1 MSRARF
7 ARYGVNKGVTEADY
21 EIPNVT
27 VAQPTFL
34 EGNREALIAVVL
46 MSHTAHIPSHRKP
59 RRSASKLALRAGV
72 AGGVLG
78 TIAVAGAAGPANA
91 EPVTETIEMPTLGSL
106 ETGTGLASA
115 VAASAEASQQE
126 ALDQS
131 LQTQE
136 NLALQ
141 KAAKEAKKAKAEA
154 DRKAAAEKAEK
165 ARLKAEAEAKAEQE
179 RKDAQ
184 ERASRTSERTQL
196 TSTSASGDS
205 SDSGSSAGSGES
217 QTQAPS
223 GSAAAIVAFA
233 RAQVGDSYVTGGT
246 GPNSWDCS
254 GLVQAAYRQAGIDL
268 PRISYDQSSMGTS
281 VSLSNLQPGDIL
293 YWGSRSGSY
302 HVAIY
307 VGGGNYVGAQN
318 SSTGVVERSL
328 DWDMPSGAVRLL

>member
-1 MSRARF
+1 
-7 ARYGVNKGVTEADY
+7 
-21 EIPNVT
+21 
-27 VAQPTFL
+27 
-34 EGNREALIAVVL
+34 

-59 RRSASKLALRAGV
+59 RRSASKMALRAGV

-106 ETGTGLASA
+106 DAAGGLASA

-136 NLALQ
+136 DAALQ

-154 DRKAAAEKAEK
+154 ERKAAAERAEE
-165 ARLKAEAEAKAEQE
+165 ARLKAEKERQEAA
-179 RKDAQ
+179 A
-184 ERASRTSERTQL
+184 RASRDSARTQL
-196 TSTSASGDS
+196 TSTSASDDGGS
-205 SDSGSSAGSGES
+205 TASDSGS
-217 QTQAPS
+217 QTQAPT

-233 RAQVGDSYVTGGT
+233 KAQIGDAYVSGGT

-254 GLVQAAYRQAGIDL
+254 GLVQAAYRAAGIDL
-268 PRISYDQSSMGTS
+268 PRISYEQSSMGTS

-307 VGGGNYVGAQN
+307 VGGGKYVGAQN
-318 SSTGVVERSL
+318 PSSGVVEHTM
-328 DWDMPSGAVRLL
+328 DWDTPSGAVRIL

>member
-1 MSRARF
+1 
-7 ARYGVNKGVTEADY
+7 
-21 EIPNVT
+21 
-27 VAQPTFL
+27 
-34 EGNREALIAVVL
+34 

-78 TIAVAGAAGPANA
+78 TIAVAGAAGPASA

-106 ETGTGLASA
+106 DAGTGLASA

-131 LQTQE
+131 LATQE
-136 NLALQ
+136 NTALL
-141 KAAKEAKKAKAEA
+141 KASQEAKKAKAEA

-165 ARLKAEAEAKAEQE
+165 ARLKAEQE
-179 RKDAQ
+179 RQ
-184 ERASRTSERTQL
+184 EAEDRASRDRARTQL
-196 TSTSASGDS
+196 STTSTSSSNDSGSS
-205 SDSGSSAGSGES
+205 SDSGSSTGSSES
-217 QTQAPS
+217 TTQAPS

-233 RAQVGDSYVTGGT
+233 RAQIGDSYVMGGT

-254 GLVQAAYRQAGIDL
+254 GLVQAAYREAGIDL
-268 PRISYDQSSMGTS
+268 PRISGDQSSMGTS
-281 VSLSNLQPGDIL
+281 VSLSNLQPGDVL

-307 VGGGNYVGAQN
+307 VGGGKYVGAQN
-318 SSTGVVERSL
+318 PSTGVVERSL
-328 DWDMPSGAVRLL
+328 DWDMPSGAVRIL

>member
-1 MSRARF
+1 
-7 ARYGVNKGVTEADY
+7 
-21 EIPNVT
+21 
-27 VAQPTFL
+27 
-34 EGNREALIAVVL
+34 

-106 ETGTGLASA
+106 DSGSGLASA

-131 LQTQE
+131 LQSQE
-136 NLALQ
+136 NQALQ
-141 KAAKEAKKAKAEA
+141 KAAKDAKKAKAEA
-154 DRKAAAEKAEK
+154 DRKAEAERAEK
-165 ARLKAEAEAKAEQE
+165 ARAKAEQE
-179 RKDAQ
+179 RKDAAA
-184 ERASRTSERTQL
+184 RASRDSVRTQL
-196 TSTSASGDS
+196 TSTGDDS
-205 SDSGSSAGSGES
+205 SGTGSSTDDAP
-217 QTQAPS
+217 TQAPS
-223 GSAAAIVAFA
+223 GAAAAIVAFA
-233 RAQVGDSYVTGGT
+233 RAQVGDAYVTGGT

-254 GLVQAAYRQAGIDL
+254 GLVQAAYRQANIDL
-268 PRISYDQSSMGTS
+268 PRISYQQSSMGTS

-307 VGGGNYVGAQN
+307 VGGGKYVGAQN

>member
-1 MSRARF
+1 
-7 ARYGVNKGVTEADY
+7 
-21 EIPNVT
+21 
-27 VAQPTFL
+27 
-34 EGNREALIAVVL
+34 

-106 ETGTGLASA
+106 DGVTGIASA

-126 ALDQS
+126 ALDQNLRS
-131 LQTQE
+131 REDAALQT
-136 NLALQ
+136 AS
-141 KAAKEAKKAKAEA
+141 KEAKKAKAEA
-154 DRKAAAEKAEK
+154 ERKAAAERAEK
-165 ARLKAEAEAKAEQE
+165 ARLKAEQE
-179 RKDAQ
+179 RKEAAER
-184 ERASRTSERTQL
+184 ERASRDSVRTQL
-196 TSTSASGDS
+196 SSTSTSDDGGSSS
-205 SDSGSSAGSGES
+205 SDGGSSASQGDS

-233 RAQVGDSYVTGGT
+233 RAQIGDAYVSGGT

-254 GLVQAAYRQAGIDL
+254 GLVQAAYKAAGIDL
-268 PRISYDQSSMGTS
+268 PRISYEQSSMGTS
-281 VSLSNLQPGDIL
+281 VSLSDLQPGDVL

-307 VGGGNYVGAQN
+307 VGGGKYVGAQN
-318 SSTGVVERSL
+318 PSTGVVEHTM
-328 DWDMPSGAVRLL
+328 DWDTPSGAVRIL

>member
-1 MSRARF
+1 
-7 ARYGVNKGVTEADY
+7 
-21 EIPNVT
+21 
-27 VAQPTFL
+27 
-34 EGNREALIAVVL
+34 

-72 AGGVLG
+72 AGGVLS

-106 ETGTGLASA
+106 DTDLASA
-115 VAASAEASQQE
+115 VSASAEASQQE
-126 ALDQS
+126 ALDLS

-136 NLALQ
+136 RIALE
-141 KAAKEAKKAKAEA
+141 KAAKDAKKAKADA

-165 ARLKAEAEAKAEQE
+165 AEKARAEE
-179 RKDAQ
+179 R
-184 ERASRTSERTQL
+184 ERASRTQTRTQL
-196 TSTSASGDS
+196 SDSGSSSS
-205 SDSGSSAGSGES
+205 SDSGSSSS
-217 QTQAPS
+217 SNTQAPT

-233 RAQVGDSYVTGGT
+233 RAQVGDAYVRGGT

-268 PRISYDQSSMGTS
+268 PRISGDQSSMGTS

-307 VGGGNYVGAQN
+307 VGGGKYVGAQN
-318 SSTGVVERSL
+318 PSTGVVERSL
-328 DWDMPSGAVRLL
+328 DWDTPSGAVRIL